1 MDDEGTGRGLEES
14 VSIKRQPPVSASPYD
29 GVSFPPAPALA
40 PQEEQ
45 EEEQLHNVDGFE
57 ALSAEMPPLPPSDDE
72 QHHLKKRRHV
82 DDENGDVTME
92 DGSDNGKSLF
102 VKQKRAADREMEPP
116 SSFSRL
122 TFDEVFASGEGEED
136 KEEPENGGGGKRGG
150 GKRRIKG
157 EGKRGKKVSTTCG
170 KILEGIFI
178 DVRNCIRTADME
190 DCLPLPATFK
200 ECRDLCFTR
209 QGRSR
214 IFKPARVILR
224 ALRNAL
230 GSKALWRSTVPLSL
244 GGLLVA
250 LFCEGSLHTPR
261 YNTATIL
268 VLLGA
273 VEFPDFPR
281 KSVRPQ
287 VTLALIAGLTFT
299 LDFFYIVANPLL
311 ASPGTK
317 ALIVASSVA
326 KGATLYTYLK
336 QARNTMRARKYLV
349 RRVRLFGVPLA
360 EPRRIMRDVR
370 GRFMALALL
379 QLAVCLAFVSYF
391 VAALTNFG
399 YSELFVSSRSSGVS
413 LPTFLIIKSITSG
426 AIFVGL
432 ALDCDVVLT
441 LAHFGCLGWCMG
453 FVKSYTRKKRIE
465 VGGWPYPFFY
475 NETRHGLLLYAKG
488 VDVLWGLVGWVTV
501 GSTFGY
507 QLSYMETELKILL
520 TLVVITLV
528 LSDVWVPLLLA
539 GISWLLRRRESLQEA
554 EVLSDSDD
562 SELDELEIRDPKT
575 LVFQSQPN
583 QRPVLSKRERRR
595 RHKRVREAREESNLA
610 GPLGLVVAKKERRK
624 GEQRR
629 RDDGAGTGLASSDS
643 SDSSSDS
650 NSNSSSDSDTSNE
663 DIEANSS
670 HVLNPLKAKA
680 ASSQFASR
688 RSSGAR
694 GARTRRLDQ
703 EASAGGNYF
712 HDEGVLEAYSGAAP
726 LSPGGLIVSYAEVFG
741 AWRSAS
747 TRQQIDAFPGPVVIV
762 PRQVSPEDF
771 SGLWDALPASVQFT
785 AAVEPVAGGP
795 GESVNAES
803 LAQHLSRLGFFVV
816 ASQEIEAEGKELGEE
831 ERRSNNEDGT
841 SFRVFAFVAG
851 GSAGQG
857 SAATQTQTPLPKG
870 FCLFEFALTA
880 PRDSRRDERK
890 RGEEKRDKDE
900 RERWSL
906 QCLARCSHEAR
917 VSEFVALLLLGDL
930 YDLL

>member
-1 MDDEGTGRGLEES
+1 L
-14 VSIKRQPPVSASPYD
+14 
-29 GVSFPPAPALA
+29 PPAPTLA
-40 PQEEQ
+40 PPEEHDQ
-45 EEEQLHNVDGFE
+45 EEEEEATQSDLQQSEQLQYTGDEGSK
-57 ALSAEMPPLPPSDDE
+57 AMIAEMPPLPPSEDE
-72 QHHLKKRRHV
+72 QHHLKQRRHT
-82 DDENGDVTME
+82 DDESCDVTLE

-102 VKQKRAADREMEPP
+102 VKQKRLEEKEMEPP

-122 TFDEVFASGEGEED
+122 TFDEVFASGGEGEDED
-136 KEEPENGGGGKRGG
+136 EQENGEGGKRGG
-150 GKRRIKG
+150 GKRRVKG
-157 EGKRGKKVSTTCG
+157 GGKRGKKGSTTCG

-200 ECRDLCFTR
+200 ECRDLCCTR

-214 IFKPARVILR
+214 MFKPARVLLR

-287 VTLALIAGLTFT
+287 VTLALIAGLTFA
-299 LDFFYIVANPLL
+299 LDFFYVVANPLL

-399 YSELFVSSRSSGVS
+399 YSELFVTSRSSGVS

-520 TLVVITLV
+520 TLVIITLV

-575 LVFQSQPN
+575 LVFQSQPK
-583 QRPVLSKRERRR
+583 QRPALSKRERRR
-595 RHKRVREAREESNLA
+595 RNKRVREAREESNLA

-629 RDDGAGTGLASSDS
+629 RDDGAGPGLSSSDS
-643 SDSSSDS
+643 SDSDSSDNDS
-650 NSNSSSDSDTSNE
+650 ESDSDSGSGSE
-663 DIEANSS
+663 SDDEGLEIDSS

-680 ASSQFASR
+680 ASLQFASR
-688 RSSGAR
+688 RAAGAGAG
-694 GARTRRLDQ
+694 GARTRRLDP
-703 EASAGGNYF
+703 EASAAGGYF
-712 HDEGVLEAYSGAAP
+712 HDEGVLDAYNGAVP
-726 LSPGGLIVSYAEVFG
+726 LSSPGGLVVSYDEVLG
-741 AWRSAS
+741 AWHSAS
-747 TRQQIDAFPGPVVIV
+747 TTQPQSDVFPGPVVIV
-762 PRQVSPEDF
+762 PRQVSPDDF
-771 SGLWDALPASVQFT
+771 SGLWDTLPASVQFT
-785 AAVEPVAGGP
+785 AAVEPVARGP
-795 GESVNAES
+795 GESVNAGA

-816 ASQEIEAEGKELGEE
+816 ASQEMEAEGKELEEE
-831 ERRSNNEDGT
+831 ERKSSEGGT

-851 GSAGQG
+851 GSAGHG
-857 SAATQTQTPLPKG
+857 SAVTQTPSPKG
-870 FCLFEFALTA
+870 YCLFEFALTA
-880 PRDSRRDERK
+880 PRDSRRGEGK
-890 RGEEKRDKDE
+890 RGEGKWGEDE

-906 QCLARCSHEAR
+906 RCEARCSHEAR